1 MILKKNRKRRK
12 KKIVAFLDRD
22 GVINYDK
29 GYISSFSNIKFRP
42 GVIKGLQL
50 LTKKKHL
57 IYIITNQAGI
67 AKGHFKLK
75 ELLLLNK
82 KLISFL
88 KNKKI
93 KINGIKFCPHHP
105 KALIK
110 RYKIN
115 CKCRKPNNFLIKQ
128 VFKKIKIDTKNSFMI
143 GDRKKDKIAAFKSG
157 LRFQFAKNNFYYQI
171 KDILNK

>member
-1 MILKKNRKRRK
+1 MIVKINKKVKENKV
-12 KKIVAFLDRD
+12 VAFLDRD

-29 GYISSFSNIKFRP
+29 GYISCFSNIKFRT

-50 LTKKKHL
+50 LTKKKIL

-67 AKGHFKLK
+67 AKGYFKLK

-88 KNKKI
+88 KSKKI

-105 KALIK
+105 KGLITK
-110 RYKIN
+110 YKVS
-115 CKCRKPNNFLIKQ
+115 CKCRKPNNLLIQQ
-128 VFKKIKIDTKNSFMI
+128 VFKKIKVDKNKSFMI
-143 GDRKKDKIAAFKSG
+143 GDRKKDKIAAFKSRI
-157 LRFQFAKNNFYYQI
+157 RFQFAKQNFYLQI
-171 KDILNK
+171 KNILNK